1 MADQILVAL
10 SSYHRVD
17 DMMPYLGEVA
27 KRGTRV
33 VFLIRYPLDRSLW
46 LKDHWVTT
54 ESSRDAMLSGR
65 LIMKRYSPERQ
76 RELAEERL
84 APWRRVLQNMG
95 VEAIVNVYTGSL
107 ASVVKRYSQGGEVS
121 LIMRSQTS
129 LSVIHLLRRLL
140 GFLGLFRTVGYR
152 PVLLLR
158 PGH

>member
-10 SSYHRVD
+10 SSYRRVD
-17 DMMPYLGEVA
+17 EMMPYLGEVA
-27 KRGTRV
+27 KRGMRV

-54 ESSRDAMLSGR
+54 ESSRDVMLSGR
-65 LIMKRYSPERQ
+65 LIMERYSPERQ

-84 APWRRVLQNMG
+84 APWRQVLQNMG

-107 ASVVKRYSQGGEVS
+107 GSVIKRYSRAGEVS
-121 LIMRSQTS
+121 LIMRARTS
-129 LSVIHLLRRLL
+129 LPVIDSLRRLI
-140 GFLGLFRTVGYR
+140 GFLGFFRTASHP